1 MPYSFVDGTRT
12 FGSDTAHR
20 LYLPHLVTA
29 PYMIT
34 SANTMDTAY
43 PLCCS
48 DMNAYNRARMWV
60 TADGASARS
69 SQASRYEII
78 KTQSASVGNY
88 MGVQANTEP
97 LSALPHHVMVL
108 ATADDGSGDQRWV
121 IANQGGYYHIKVTYL
136 ETEYFLS
143 TYPGDADSN
152 SIRLTTSDDGSGN
165 QRWHMVTHGGYTTF
179 EIDQSIMASQMPA
192 LPASTRLYLTYN
204 APSGYMGV
212 SAIPDGSVHSSF
224 NYQPGSERW
233 TVTVRGLGSYYH
245 IKPYI
250 STLEF
255 ECRFFKTVQK
265 NLLGLT
271 VEATPPAAATV
282 ITSAQPATTS
292 APLWRLCSSTN
303 AQAMLGAGTLRNE
316 VEAGV
321 HSFAQCEALAT
332 ALGVPFDPYFGID
345 TCTTVDYAALGN
357 TLVCGYWAPAQFSTH
372 GCGTSSYS
380 NTGAVIPF
388 PVGRSRN
395 GATLWSQIAEHGGI
409 GDSQYGGTCPDLV
422 GGTGCRLPFGGT
434 AFGLSVYPASGA
446 WCYQSDSSLDYFAH
460 TIPLLNPDVRRLYSM
475 YPMENAPPPPSP
487 PHGPPPPSSPHMPH
501 CLNPRDGTANTR
513 IALSPE
519 ASGTALHT
527 TNGVAGAI
535 FSVQNA
541 QIYEFTTTEAIY
553 FSTDATFVTETAEPC
568 TLEVGYY
575 SSGSFVSISQ
585 SQYGPNDAPL
595 SSGSVSARTPY
606 TNEDGGCNNLE
617 GDQSQCCAASDTSA
631 AWNGQPCQWRNDGPV
646 GCEPQS
652 VYVSAGTAFSCP
664 DRFWAFRTT
673 SACADGTAIKLNAVG
688 QNILNRGIVFYIV
701 NTCPADT
708 ADPPPP
714 PSRRKRMLVEEG
726 REGKVEPFIR
736 RKLMKGLSGK
746 NKRM

>member
-1 MPYSFVDGTRT
+1 MPYSYVDGSRT
-12 FGSDTAHR
+12 FGDSTEHR
-20 LYLPHLVTA
+20 LYHVLS
-29 PYMIT
+29 PYPAAYNLFGVF
-34 SANTMDTAY
+34 SLDQAY
-43 PLCCS
+43 PQCCTAL
-48 DMNAYNRARMWV
+48 DFHNRKRNWLLSSGV
-60 TADGASARS
+60 SARPA
-69 SQASRYEII
+69 QASRFEVVEKSSQTIR
-78 KTQSASVGNY
+78 TNLLSLSGASSG
-88 MGVQANTEP
+88 
-97 LSALPHHVMVL
+97 
-108 ATADDGSGDQRWV
+108 TAQDLLNAVVTNDDGTGQQRWKV
-121 IANQGGYYHIKVTYL
+121 VNQGSYHHMKITPAGSTEKFLGIDTYCSPILSDAEDANHRWSLVTV
-136 ETEYFLS
+136 
-143 TYPGDADSN
+143 GG
-152 SIRLTTSDDGSGN
+152 LTTIAPHTGYNVLPDV
-165 QRWHMVTHGGYTTF
+165 VTAGYCG
-179 EIDQSIMASQMPA
+179 I
-192 LPASTRLYLTYN
+192 LTYQTN
-204 APSGYMGV
+204 WHY
-212 SAIPDGSVHSSF
+212 AIHL
-224 NYQPGSERW
+224 
-233 TVTVRGLGSYYH
+233 VRIEAS
-245 IKPYI
+245 
-250 STLEF
+250 STLNGQYKSVQWSLEAQQLGVF
-255 ECRFFKTVQK
+255 YHLKPITMDLTYECRFFKTVQK

-372 GCGTSSYS
+372 GCGDSSYS

-513 IALSPE
+513 IALNPE
-519 ASGTALHT
+519 ANGNHLHT

-541 QIYEFTTTEAIY
+541 QIYEFTTTEPIY

-631 AWNGQPCQWRNDGPV
+631 SWNGQPCQWRNDGPV